1 MNANGSITTLFANAN
16 VDDLPDPHELGDRL
30 RAFWA
35 LRVGQTVGTDVMTPT
50 EISTVLRDVYSIDVP
65 RQRVEGILSR
75 ETGTVAKRKR
85 SGKRAY
91 QLMNTG
97 TKQLDTIGTA
107 VTFIEPTQ
115 AYTKLREVHAILG
128 SVPGDLRVCDPY
140 VEMRTLDMLAECKK
154 ADSIRLLT
162 VNVKQPAGFNQAA
175 KAFVTEHGIA
185 LDVSTLPPGVL
196 HDRFLIHDDGMLMFG
211 TSLNGLG
218 LKQSFVV
225 ALGEDIRASV
235 TTTFDTDW
243 QRATPL

>member
-1 MNANGSITTLFANAN
+1 MNANGSAIAIFANAH
-16 VDDLPDPHELGDRL
+16 VDDLPDPHELDDRL
-30 RAFWA
+30 RAFWV
-35 LRVGQTVGTDVMTPT
+35 LRVGQIVGMDVMTPA
-50 EISTVLRDVYSIDVP
+50 EVSTVLRDVYSIDVP

-75 ETGTVAKRKR
+75 ESGTVAKRKK
-85 SGKRAY
+85 SSKRAY
-91 QLMNTG
+91 QLMRTG
-97 TKQLDTIGTA
+97 SRELDGIGTA

-115 AYTKLREVHAILG
+115 AFTKLREVHAILG
-128 SVPGDLRVCDPY
+128 SVTGALRVCDPY
-140 VEMRTLDMLAECKK
+140 VEMRTLDMLAECEK
-154 ADSIRLLT
+154 ADSIQLLT
-162 VNVKQPAGFNQAA
+162 VNVKQSAGFKQAM

-185 LDVSTLPPGVL
+185 FDARKLPSGVL

-235 TTTFDTDW
+235 TASFDADW